1 MNKKVVA
8 IMTAMVMLFGVV
20 TGGTIAWLQANS
32 SEVNNTFTFGNIE
45 IDLNETDVDNDNST
59 KNNAYNLI
67 PGDTDV
73 KDPKVTVKATS
84 EKCYVFVTVK
94 QENNLL
100 DDAKIIDFTIN
111 DTYWKLVKGTKNMYV
126 YEKNGSKVVD
136 ASQTSIT
143 TESILASFKVTV
155 DGKEV
160 EHNITVNQNL
170 EEGDITAMKTD
181 NKYPK
186 ITFDACA
193 VQSDNIK
200 YLLEADE
207 EGTDAVTLAKTLL
220 VSTVELETTN

>member
-1 MNKKVVA
+1 
-8 IMTAMVMLFGVV
+8 
-20 TGGTIAWLQANS
+20 
-32 SEVNNTFTFGNIE
+32 
-45 IDLNETDVDNDNST
+45 
-59 KNNAYNLI
+59 
-67 PGDTDV
+67 
-73 KDPKVTVKATS
+73 
-84 EKCYVFVTVK
+84 
-94 QENNLL
+94 
-100 DDAKIIDFTIN
+100 
-111 DTYWKLVKGTKNMYV
+111 MYV